1 MTIRARIYLFA
12 AFALLSSLMVG
23 AVSLFQ
29 LSRLNQAVASV
40 TVLAVER
47 LQGIDQ
53 MKAMFHVVRILGY
66 QHILE
71 IDPNRME
78 AIQKQLEA
86 RELAIDAQLHKLAQ
100 RHYMAGDRALL
111 DSFTAQF
118 KAYREVHEQIRLKSE
133 SGDNQAA
140 LKLATTTAA
149 QAAEQAELTLARLVA
164 RADGDARHE
173 QQGAE
178 AAWHAAVWQQISL
191 IVLGAAAVGI
201 AAWLFGRSI
210 VTQLQAMQR
219 TVAAI
224 AGDLD
229 LSRRLPAERHDELGA
244 MAGVF
249 NNLLGAMQANMRKM
263 GDAARRLTDSA
274 HALAESSHT
283 AETRAGQQAAGA
295 DDMAAGLQNLIVSIQ
310 HIAGQTS
317 ETHQLASQSGELA
330 RNGATVIAASV
341 KNIHEI
347 AEAVGAASSQI
358 AALETES
365 RQISQVLLV
374 IREVAEQTNL
384 LALNAAIE
392 AARAGEAGRGF
403 SVVADE
409 VRKLAE
415 RTAQSTTQ
423 ISQIIARTQDES
435 MRAAQEM
442 QKAVARVDEGVSQA
456 RTVGDT
462 VVQIQQAADRT
473 LQVVADISQAMQ
485 ENSRASSAIAT
496 RVEHIASLARQGS
509 QAANETASTADE
521 LDGLA
526 GQMRAAV
533 EQYRY

>member
-29 LSRLNQAVASV
+29 MSRLNQAVASV

-53 MKAMFHVVRILGY
+53 MKAMFHEVRILGY

-71 IDPNRME
+71 IDPDRME
-78 AIQKQLEA
+78 SIQKQLEA
-86 RELAIDAQLHKLAQ
+86 REQAIDAQLHKLAQ
-100 RHYMAGDRALL
+100 HHYMAGDRALL

-149 QAAEQAELTLARLVA
+149 QAAEQAELALARLVA
-164 RADGDARHE
+164 RADGDARNE

-229 LSRRLPAERHDELGA
+229 LSRRLPAERRDELGA

-283 AETRAGQQAAGA
+283 AET
-295 DDMAAGLQNLIVSIQ
+295 
-310 HIAGQTS
+310 
-317 ETHQLASQSGELA
+317 HQLASQSGELA
-330 RNGATVIAASV
+330 RNGASVIAASV

-392 AARAGEAGRGF
+392 AARAGGAGRGF

-442 QKAVARVDEGVSQA
+442 QKAVARVDEGVLQA

-485 ENSRASSAIAT
+485 ANSRASSAIAT